1 MGIPLPAVLVLSGRG
16 YAGFRAGSRPSTVQS
31 AYKPRSVLGPL
42 ILHRPGLFLC
52 IAWARRG
59 VLYIRQRSRAR
70 SWTGSFV
77 FLYIYPTP
85 QDVDLRHGA
94 WWALEATLGAL
105 GGCSIQDPVSEL
117 PRIPLLSTPVNRAA
131 QAQWWCPDSRM
142 VAFFFLSFRAGSECN
157 HTETCAGCIV
167 SFTTPTRSSL
177 NAFRSVSSRSFIVN
191 PSSVLAASYFLR

>member
-117 PRIPLLSTPVNRAA
+117 PRIPLLGTSVNKGKKFHSFGYRQQMCVVALGKEDV
-131 QAQWWCPDSRM
+131 PTMEVISRWP
-142 VAFFFLSFRAGSECN
+142 R
-157 HTETCAGCIV
+157 
-167 SFTTPTRSSL
+167 
-177 NAFRSVSSRSFIVN
+177 
-191 PSSVLAASYFLR
+191 